1 MFHQIRG
8 AASRILSLG
17 DLLKMFPEKHNYE
30 GLGVEIYTN

>member
-8 AASRILSLG
+8 AASQIPSLG
-17 DLLKMFPEKHNYE
+17 DLLKIFPEKHNYE